1 MSMNV
6 QLILELVDR
15 LSGPMKNASS
25 AMKGLGAGAKAGG
38 AAATATFGTM
48 TTRAAAFT
56 ATATKAATATTKLAS
71 TLSTVGS
78 ASASFGQVSARAAA
92 FTATAGKASAATTK
106 LASTLSSAGAASAS
120 FGRVATAGYQVTAS
134 LKQAAASG
142 QALANATR
150 QEAAA
155 ADAAAAAMR
164 RQGAAAQA
172 LAAAQRL
179 ASRAGRVGAAV
190 ANAAAA
196 AGGAGFNGG
205 RRIGGAVNRAE
216 EGLNNRA
223 TIIPGLSAG
232 KMIGIGGVLSYG
244 AVMKKSAD
252 LAIAFEDQMANVAK
266 VVDFEEPGGL
276 KKMSADILQL
286 TRTLPMTAVQIGQ
299 MVEAGGQAGIKPE
312 ELLDFARDTAKV
324 STAFNMS
331 ADEAGETMA
340 KLRNIFRLN
349 QQGIVHLS
357 DAINVLGNDTNAKE
371 KDIIEV
377 LSRAGAAG
385 KDLGLSAQQ
394 TSAFAAAL
402 LSAGTQSHVVATGL
416 SAMMTKLSVIRKG
429 GDMEATLGDIG
440 LNPDKF
446 RKTMEFSPIIGL
458 LEVLEKIDKLEGPKK
473 KESLLDMFGLEYQDD
488 VGRLANALPDVI
500 GNLKRVADRTAMIRD
515 AYQALGG
522 KGAVAGEEL
531 FKGLAK
537 AGKDKATDAMLKSL
551 GINSKTFAE
560 AWEKDPGEGMLYFLD
575 KLGKAKDQEAMLRR
589 IPAQYR
595 DGVREML
602 KNREQMRDFYAKERE
617 AADSKVSGSMSREF
631 KKRLETTKSEMQL
644 LQNRLS
650 EVGIG
655 IGNDLLPHL
664 NAAAQGIKAM
674 MDAAGSGD
682 GKSGAAGAI
691 DHLREALQG
700 LSQGV
705 GFKDFQDMMVQAS
718 AAYKEMLNGGE
729 GGKENALSA
738 TFLAWKKEAQEL
750 LDLFNS
756 LKTGWQSLTG
766 QKVTED
772 PEAEAKRRRR
782 EIARAEEDLKETD
795 KSWLGQE
802 GAGSTRNRNVIE
814 GNKERLKQLEK
825 EIILKKAGKIEA
837 GTDGVRRVPTIKVDG
852 GSRQPLSSD
861 SFRPDLNGSFQR
873 QDKALGGP
881 FGSSFNGSKP
891 SLGAGSASGGALG
904 GIDESAEGAK
914 ARLSA
919 VFADIKQQAETTA
932 AGVKSAMNIDLSSQG
947 AQAAASFAS
956 GLRSGVGQVQS
967 AAAALKAAAAGAGGG
982 GGGGGGGGRQAGN
995 LRRGALLF
1003 DTA

>member
-15 LSGPMKNASS
+15 MSGPMKNAST
-25 AMKGLGAGAKAGG
+25 AMKGLGTGAKAGG

-48 TTRAAAFT
+48 TTKAAAFT
-56 ATATKAATATTKLAS
+56 ATATKAAAATQKLTS
-71 TLSTVGS
+71 TLSTAGS
-78 ASASFGQVSARAAA
+78 ATASFG
-92 FTATAGKASAATTK
+92 K
-106 LASTLSSAGAASAS
+106 L
-120 FGRVATAGYQVTAS
+120 ATAGYQVTTS
-134 LKQAAASG
+134 LRQAATAG
-142 QALANATR
+142 QALVAATR
-150 QEAAA
+150 QEVAAA
-155 ADAAAAAMR
+155 NAATTAMQ
-164 RQGAAAQA
+164 RQGAAARA

-179 ASRAGRVGAAV
+179 AGRAGRVGAAV
-190 ANAAAA
+190 ANAGVA
-196 AGGAGFNGG
+196 GG
-205 RRIGGAVNRAE
+205 RRVGGAINRAE
-216 EGLNNRA
+216 ERVNNGA
-223 TIIPGLSAG
+223 TIIPGLSPG
-232 KMIGIGGVLSYG
+232 KMVGLGGVLTYG
-244 AVMKKSAD
+244 AVLKKSAD

-266 VVDFEEPGGL
+266 VVDFEEPDGL
-276 KKMSADILQL
+276 KKMSADILKL

-299 MVEAGGQAGIKPE
+299 MVEAGGQAGIKPG

-349 QQGIVHLS
+349 QKGIVDLS

-385 KDLGLSAQQ
+385 KDLGLTAQQ
-394 TSAFAAAL
+394 TSAFAASL

-416 SAMMTKLSVIRKG
+416 SAMMTKLSVIKKG

-446 RKTMEFSPIIGL
+446 RKTMDTAPVLGL
-458 LEVLEKIDKLEGPKK
+458 IEVLEKLDKLEGSKK
-473 KESLLDMFGLEYQDD
+473 KEALLDMFGLEYQDD
-488 VGRLANALPDVI
+488 VGRLANALPDVLT
-500 GNLKRVADRTAMIRD
+500 NLKRVADRTAMIRE

-522 KGAVAGEEL
+522 KGAQAGEEL

-537 AGKDKATDAMLKSL
+537 AGKDKNTDAMLKSL

-575 KLGKAKDQEAMLRR
+575 KLGKSKDQEALLKR

-602 KNREQMRDFYAKERE
+602 KNRDQMRDFYGKEKE
-617 AADSKVSGSMSREF
+617 AADGKVSGSMDREF
-631 KKRLETTKSEMQL
+631 KKRLETTKSELAL
-644 LQNRLS
+644 LKNRFQ

-655 IGNDLLPHL
+655 IGNDLLPHI
-664 NAAAQGIKAM
+664 NAAATGIKAM
-674 MDAAGSGD
+674 MDAAGAGD

-691 DHLREALQG
+691 DHLREALSG
-700 LSQGV
+700 LSQGA

-729 GGKENALSA
+729 GGKENALSK
-738 TFLAWKKEAQEL
+738 TFLAWKHEAQEL

-756 LKTGWQSLTG
+756 LKTGWQTLTG
-766 QKVTED
+766 QTVTED

-782 EIARAEEDLKETD
+782 EITKAEADLKETD
-795 KSWLGQE
+795 QSWLGNQ
-802 GAGSTRNRNVIE
+802 GAGSTRNRNIIE

-825 EIILKKAGKIEA
+825 EIILKKAGKVEA
-837 GTDGVRRVPTIKVDG
+837 GGDGVRRVPTIKVDG

-861 SFRPDLNGSFQR
+861 SFKPDLNGSFSR

-904 GIDESAEGAK
+904 GIDQSAEGAK
-914 ARLSA
+914 ARMTA
-919 VFADIKQQAETTA
+919 VFADIKAQAETTA
-932 AGVKSAMNIDLSSQG
+932 AGVKSAMNIDLTSQG

-982 GGGGGGGGRQAGN
+982 GGGRQAGN
-995 LRRGALLF
+995 LRRGALLS

>member
-1 MSMNV
+1 MNV

-15 LSGPMKNASS
+15 MSGPMRTASTS
-25 AMKGLGAGAKAGG
+25 MKGLGTTAKAGG
-38 AAATATFGTM
+38 SAATASFGTM
-48 TTRAAAFT
+48 TTKAAAFA
-56 ATATKAATATTKLAS
+56 ATATKVTAVTQK
-71 TLSTVGS
+71 
-78 ASASFGQVSARAAA
+78 F
-92 FTATAGKASAATTK
+92 
-106 LASTLSSAGAASAS
+106 ASTLSSTGAAAGSLAKLTTASTQLSASLRGAASAGS
-120 FGRVATAGYQVTAS
+120 
-134 LKQAAASG
+134 
-142 QALANATR
+142 ALAAVSR
-150 QEAAA
+150 QEATAA
-155 ADAAAAAMR
+155 NAATAAMQ
-164 RQGAAAQA
+164 RQGAAARA
-172 LAAAQRL
+172 LAVSQRL
-179 ASRAGRVGAAV
+179 ASRAGRIGASLASGTV
-190 ANAAAA
+190 SGGRVV
-196 AGGAGFNGG
+196 GGAIS
-205 RRIGGAVNRAE
+205 RTEERA
-216 EGLNNRA
+216 NNAA

-232 KMIGIGGVLSYG
+232 KMVGIGGVLSYG
-244 AVMKKSAD
+244 AVLKRSAD

-602 KNREQMRDFYAKERE
+602 KNREQMRDFYSKERE

-674 MDAAGSGD
+674 MDAAGAGD

-691 DHLREALQG
+691 DHLSEALQG
-700 LSQGV
+700 FSDGL
-705 GFKDFQDMMVQAS
+705 GFRDFQDMMVKAS
-718 AAYKEMLNGGE
+718 TAYQEMLNDSE

-738 TFLAWKKEAQEL
+738 TFRQWKEQGQEL
-750 LDLFNS
+750 LDLFRS
-756 LKTGWQSLTG
+756 VRTGYELMTG
-766 QKVTED
+766 KKVTED
-772 PEAEAKRRRR
+772 PEEEIKRRRR
-782 EIARAEEDLKETD
+782 EKARAEEDLKETD
-795 KSWLGQE
+795 QSWLGVN
-802 GAGSTRNRNVIE
+802 GAGSTRNRNVIA
-814 GNKERLKQLEK
+814 NTYERIEQLKK
-825 EIILKKAGKIEA
+825 EIILKKAAKVEA
-837 GTDGVRRVPTIKVDG
+837 GGDGVRRVPTIKVDG

-932 AGVKSAMNIDLSSQG
+932 AGVKSAMDIDLSSQG

-956 GLRSGVGQVQS
+956 GLRSGAPGVK
-967 AAAALKAAAAGAGGG
+967 AAAAELKAAAAGAAGGG
-982 GGGGGGGGRQAGN
+982 TF
-995 LRRGALLF
+995 RRTALLH
-1003 DTA
+1003 DGGNGA